1 MTWRSRRTRP
11 QNSKPQASSANSAAS
26 RLLKNHSSDHD
37 ARYNDF
43 AGETAAGSAGMQPY
57 RGIAWWAH
65 GDDHCICANILPALL
80 PTRIGSVDPH
90 ALKTT
95 ARRTRIYTAVERSFR
110 LHAEAAHLRLA
121 RRLVCIAARGAR
133 NERLPHERRFQ
144 SSQDRVCRR
153 PLAAQVRHCDVHV

>member
-43 AGETAAGSAGMQPY
+43 AGETAEGSAGMQPY

-80 PTRIGSVDPH
+80 PTRIGSVEPH

-95 ARRTRIYTAVERSFR
+95 ARRVESTLPENAPSHFT
-110 LHAEAAHLRLA
+110 LRPHICGLA
-121 RRLVCIAARGAR
+121 RRLCIAALG
-133 NERLPHERRFQ
+133 
-144 SSQDRVCRR
+144 
-153 PLAAQVRHCDVHV
+153 